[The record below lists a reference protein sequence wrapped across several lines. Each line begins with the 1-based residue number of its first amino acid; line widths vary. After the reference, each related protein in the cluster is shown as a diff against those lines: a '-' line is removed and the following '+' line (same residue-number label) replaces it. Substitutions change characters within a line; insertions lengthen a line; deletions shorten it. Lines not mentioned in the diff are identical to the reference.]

1 MAGINKVI
9 LVGHLGGDPEMKY
22 GSSGNAFTTFT
33 MATSESWVKD
43 GQKEERTEWHRII
56 AFGKLAEICAK
67 WLHKGKQIYLEGKIQ
82 TRSWEQD
89 GIKRYTTEI
98 VAGTMQCWAVAV
110 IVIIRAAV
118 LVAEAKAVAKVVVF
132 LVVVKAAVREEVFL
146 VVTKAAARAVVLPP
160 AVIRRV
166 LKILPLTVK
175 PRFPMVGRMIFR
187 FSLLGVVRY
196 VECLSKTTY
205 Y

>member
-98 VAGTMQCWAVAV
+98 VAGTMQMLGSRGDSNYQGGGAGGGQGG
-110 IVIIRAAV
+110 
-118 LVAEAKAVAKVVVF
+118 F
-132 LVVVKAAVREEVFL
+132 
-146 VVTKAAARAVVLPP
+146 
-160 AVIRRV
+160 
-166 LKILPLTVK
+166 
-175 PRFPMVGRMIFR
+175 GGGQGGGQGGG
-187 FSLLGVVRY
+187 FSGGSQGGGQGGGFSGGNQGGSQGGGFASGGNQASSENSAPYGQASVPDGGADDIPF
-196 VECLSKTTY
+196 
-205 Y
+205 

>member
-43 GQKEERTEWHRII
+43 GQKEERTEWHRIV

-89 GIKRYTTEI
+89 GVKRYTTEI
-98 VAGTMQCWAVAV
+98 VAGTMQMLGSRGDSNYQGGGQGGGFSGANQSGAQSGGGFS
-110 IVIIRAAV
+110 AGGGQGGSFAPSSNQAS
-118 LVAEAKAVAKVVVF
+118 AENSAPYGQASVPDGGADDIPF
-132 LVVVKAAVREEVFL
+132 
-146 VVTKAAARAVVLPP
+146 
-160 AVIRRV
+160 
-166 LKILPLTVK
+166 
-175 PRFPMVGRMIFR
+175 
-187 FSLLGVVRY
+187 
-196 VECLSKTTY
+196 
-205 Y
+205 